1 MKLKQKILMI
11 SIIPLLLSACII
23 AYNIIQLTA
32 LKSSTEEIV
41 EALVKVEE
49 LNSSAKSLQKSLSVY
64 SLNISESNKNDIE
77 VDLASTKSINDQLTP
92 SLTTTDQKQLNTSI
106 AKKYEEILNY
116 SNQAISEQNL
126 AEIKRQSTRTKGLI
140 NDVIR
145 LKRNIT
151 AEYSIMQSNL
161 QNKID
166 GIIYISIILIV
177 LLLVGSITLVIF
189 FTNRIVRPIRDIT
202 KNAEEI
208 ANGNLAVDI
217 VQVKTRDEVATLQK
231 SFEQMT
237 LNLREVITHVSDS
250 SNQVAAS
257 AEELMAS
264 ADETMKGTEL
274 ISTSI
279 QQVSEGAEHQT
290 NMAKESARSAEESS
304 NAITLIA
311 EKAKDTME
319 ITIATNEKTM
329 QGSAFVQD
337 TVAQMKLINDAVLET
352 DQALVTLNERSK
364 EIVHILKLIT
374 DIAEQTNLLA
384 LNAAIEAARAGEA
397 GKGFAVVADE
407 VRKLSEQTRKSVS
420 DISDIANEIEKDTKQ
435 TVTSINGVKE
445 KVDSGLTIA
454 HHTEETFQ
462 DILTSVGQVK
472 EQVGDISSITNNI
485 HNIVRDVATQA
496 NNMSTV
502 ASDTFDSS
510 SSVAAASEEQ
520 LASMEEV
527 SAAAVS
533 LANLAEDLQLRVSK
547 FNI

>member
-77 VDLASTKSINDQLTP
+77 VDLASAKSINDQLTP

-420 DISDIANEIEKDTKQ
+420 DISDIATEIEKDTKQ

-533 LANLAEDLQLRVSK
+533 LANLAEDLQVRVSK

>member
-1 MKLKQKILMI
+1 MKLKQKILLL

-23 AYNIIQLTA
+23 GYNIIQLA
-32 LKSSTEEIV
+32 SIKSSTEEIV
-41 EALVKVEE
+41 NALVKVEE

-77 VDLASTKSINDQLTP
+77 LDLASTGSINEELTP
-92 SLTTTDQKQLNTSI
+92 SLTTKEQKQLNASI
-106 AKKYEEILNY
+106 SEKYDEILNF
-116 SNQAISEQNL
+116 SNQAIAEKNV

-140 NDVIR
+140 NDVIQ

-151 AEYSIMQSNL
+151 AEYSLMQINL

-166 GIIYISIILIV
+166 GIISISVILV
-177 LLLVGSITLVIF
+177 ALLLVGSIALVIF
-189 FTNRIVRPIRDIT
+189 FTNRIVRPIRSIT

-290 NMAKESARSAEESS
+290 NMAQESARSAEESS
-304 NAITLIA
+304 TAVTLIA
-311 EKAKDTME
+311 EKAKDTMK
-319 ITIATNEKTM
+319 ITVATNEKTM

-337 TVAQMKLINDAVLET
+337 TVAQMRLINEAVLET
-352 DQALVTLNERSK
+352 DMALVTLNERSK
-364 EIVHILKLIT
+364 EIVNILKLIT
-374 DIAEQTNLLA
+374 DIADQTNLLA

-420 DISDIANEIEKDTKQ
+420 DISDIATEIEIETKK
-435 TVTSINGVKE
+435 TVNSITGVKE

-454 HHTEETFQ
+454 HNTEITFQ
-462 DILTSVGQVK
+462 EILTSVEQVK

-485 HNIVRDVATQA
+485 HIIVKDVASHA

-527 SAAAVS
+527 TAAAIS
-533 LANLAEDLQLRVSK
+533 LANLAEDLQVRVSK
-547 FNI
+547 FHF

>member
-374 DIAEQTNLLA
+374 DIADQTNLLA

-420 DISDIANEIEKDTKQ
+420 DISDIATEIEKETKQ

-485 HNIVRDVATQA
+485 HNIVKDVATHA

-533 LANLAEDLQLRVSK
+533 LANLAEDLQVRVSK

>member
-533 LANLAEDLQLRVSK
+533 LANLAEDLQVRVSK

>member
-140 NDVIR
+140 NDVIQ

-420 DISDIANEIEKDTKQ
+420 DISDIATEIEKDTKQ

-533 LANLAEDLQLRVSK
+533 LANLAEDLQVRVSK

>member
-420 DISDIANEIEKDTKQ
+420 DISDIATEIEKDTKQ

>member
-420 DISDIANEIEKDTKQ
+420 DISDIATEIEKDTKQ

-533 LANLAEDLQLRVSK
+533 LANLAEDLQVRVSK

>member
-140 NDVIR
+140 NDVIQ

-533 LANLAEDLQLRVSK
+533 LANLAEDLQVRVSK

>member
-23 AYNIIQLTA
+23 GYNIIQLSA

-41 EALVKVEE
+41 KALVKVEE

-77 VDLASTKSINDQLTP
+77 VDLASTQSINDELSS
-92 SLTTTDQKQLNTSI
+92 SLTTSEQKQLNTNIS
-106 AKKYEEILNY
+106 KKYEEILSY
-116 SNQAISEQNL
+116 SNL

-140 NDVIR
+140 NDVIQ

-151 AEYSIMQSNL
+151 TEYSIMQSNL
-161 QNKID
+161 QTKID
-166 GIIYISIILIV
+166 GIISISIILVV
-177 LLLVGSITLVIF
+177 LLLVSSITLVII

-237 LNLREVITHVSDS
+237 MNLREVITHVSDS

-274 ISTSI
+274 ISSSI

-290 NMAKESARSAEESS
+290 NMAKESARSAEESA
-304 NAITLIA
+304 NAITQIA
-311 EKAKDTME
+311 EKAKDTMK

-337 TVAQMKLINDAVLET
+337 TVAQMRLINDAVLET
-352 DQALVTLNERSK
+352 DQALVTLNDRSK
-364 EIVHILKLIT
+364 DIVHILKLIT
-374 DIAEQTNLLA
+374 DIADQTNLLA

-420 DISDIANEIEKDTKQ
+420 DISEIATEIESETKK

-454 HHTEETFQ
+454 HHTEVTFH
-462 DILTSVGQVK
+462 DILTSVEQVK

-485 HNIVRDVATQA
+485 HIIVKDVANHA

-502 ASDTFDSS
+502 ASETFDSS

-527 SAAAVS
+527 TAAAVS
-533 LANLAEDLQLRVSK
+533 LANLAEDLQIRVSK

>member
-374 DIAEQTNLLA
+374 DIADQTNLLA

-420 DISDIANEIEKDTKQ
+420 DISDIATEIEKDTKQ

-485 HNIVRDVATQA
+485 HNIVKDVATHA

-533 LANLAEDLQLRVSK
+533 LANLAEDLQVRVSK

>member
-1 MKLKQKILMI
+1 MKLRQKILMI
-11 SIIPLLLSACII
+11 SIIPLLLSTCII
-23 AYNIIQLTA
+23 GYNIIQLSA

-64 SLNISESNKNDIE
+64 SLNVSESNKNDIE
-77 VDLASTKSINDQLTP
+77 QDLASTKSINDQLSS
-92 SLTTTDQKQLNTSI
+92 SLSTTEQKKLNTSI
-106 AKKYEEILNY
+106 SKKYEEVLSY
-116 SNQAISEQNL
+116 SNQAITEQNL
-126 AEIKRQSTRTKGLI
+126 AEIKRQSTRTRGLI
-140 NDVIR
+140 NDVIQ
-145 LKRNIT
+145 LKRSIT

-166 GIIYISIILIV
+166 GIISISIILVV
-177 LLLVGSITLVIF
+177 LLLVGSIALVIF
-189 FTNRIVRPIRDIT
+189 FTNRIVRPIREIT

-208 ANGNLAVDI
+208 ANGNLAVEI

-304 NAITLIA
+304 TAVTLIA

-319 ITIATNEKTM
+319 ITIVTNEKTM

-337 TVAQMKLINDAVLET
+337 TVAQMRLINDAVIET

-374 DIAEQTNLLA
+374 DIADQTNLLA

-420 DISDIANEIEKDTKQ
+420 DISDIAKEIEKDTKK

-454 HHTEETFQ
+454 HHTEVTFEE
-462 DILTSVGQVK
+462 ILISVEQVK
-472 EQVGDISSITNNI
+472 EQVGDISSIANNI
-485 HNIVRDVATQA
+485 HIIVKDVANHA

-502 ASDTFDSS
+502 ASNTFDSS

-527 SAAAVS
+527 TAAAIS
-533 LANLAEDLQLRVSK
+533 LANLAEDLQVRVSK

>member
-250 SNQVAAS
+250 SSQVAAS

-374 DIAEQTNLLA
+374 DIADQTNLLA

-420 DISDIANEIEKDTKQ
+420 DISDIATEIEKDTKQ

-485 HNIVRDVATQA
+485 HNIVKDVATHA

-533 LANLAEDLQLRVSK
+533 LANLAEDLQVRVSK

>member
-23 AYNIIQLTA
+23 GYNIIQLTA

-49 LNSSAKSLQKSLSVY
+49 LNSSSKSLQKSLSVY

-106 AKKYEEILNY
+106 AKKYEEILSY

-166 GIIYISIILIV
+166 GIIYISIILVV

-311 EKAKDTME
+311 EKAKDTMD
-319 ITIATNEKTM
+319 ITITTNEKTM

-364 EIVHILKLIT
+364 EIVNILKLIT
-374 DIAEQTNLLA
+374 DIADQTNLLA

-420 DISDIANEIEKDTKQ
+420 DISDIATEIEKDTKQ

-485 HNIVRDVATQA
+485 HNIVKDVATHA

-527 SAAAVS
+527 TAAAVS
-533 LANLAEDLQLRVSK
+533 LANLAEDLQVRVSK

>member
-23 AYNIIQLTA
+23 GYNIIQLSSI
-32 LKSSTEEIV
+32 KSSTEEIV

-49 LNSSAKSLQKSLSVY
+49 LNSSAKSLQKSLSAY

-77 VDLASTKSINDQLTP
+77 VDIASTKSINDQLAS
-92 SLTTTDQKQLNTSI
+92 SLTTKEQNQLNASI
-106 AKKYEEILNY
+106 SKKYDEILSY
-116 SNQAISEQNL
+116 SNQAMKEENL

-140 NDVIR
+140 NDVIQ

-151 AEYSIMQSNL
+151 AEYSMMQSNL

-166 GIIYISIILIV
+166 GIISVSIILVI
-177 LLLVGSITLVIF
+177 LLLVGSIALVIL
-189 FTNRIVRPIRDIT
+189 FTNRIVRPIRAIT

-208 ANGNLAVDI
+208 ANGNLAVEI

-290 NMAKESARSAEESS
+290 NMAQESARSAEESS
-304 NAITLIA
+304 TAVTLIA
-311 EKAKDTME
+311 EKAKETME
-319 ITIATNEKTM
+319 ITFATNEKTM

-337 TVAQMKLINDAVLET
+337 TVAQMRLINEAVLET
-352 DQALVTLNERSK
+352 DMALVTLNERSK
-364 EIVHILKLIT
+364 EIVNILKLIT
-374 DIAEQTNLLA
+374 DIADQTNLLA

-420 DISDIANEIEKDTKQ
+420 DISDIATEIEIETKK
-435 TVTSINGVKE
+435 TVTSITGVKE

-454 HHTEETFQ
+454 HNTEVTFQ
-462 DILTSVGQVK
+462 EILTSVEQVK

-485 HNIVRDVATQA
+485 HKIVKDVSSHA

-527 SAAAVS
+527 TAAAIS
-533 LANLAEDLQLRVSK
+533 LANLAEDLQVRVSK

>member
-1 MKLKQKILMI
+1 MKLRQKILMI
-11 SIIPLLLSACII
+11 SIIPLLLSTCII
-23 AYNIIQLTA
+23 GYNIIQLSA

-64 SLNISESNKNDIE
+64 SLNVSESNKNDIE
-77 VDLASTKSINDQLTP
+77 QDLASTKSINDQLSS
-92 SLTTTDQKQLNTSI
+92 SLSTTEQKKLNTSI
-106 AKKYEEILNY
+106 SKKYEEVLSY
-116 SNQAISEQNL
+116 SNQAITEQNL
-126 AEIKRQSTRTKGLI
+126 AEIKRQSTRTRGLI
-140 NDVIR
+140 NDVIQ
-145 LKRNIT
+145 LKRSIT

-166 GIIYISIILIV
+166 AIISISIILVV
-177 LLLVGSITLVIF
+177 LLLVGSIALVIF
-189 FTNRIVRPIRDIT
+189 FTNRIVRPIREIT

-208 ANGNLAVDI
+208 ANGNLAVEI

-304 NAITLIA
+304 TAVTLIA

-337 TVAQMKLINDAVLET
+337 TVAQMRLINDAVIET

-374 DIAEQTNLLA
+374 DIADQTNLLA

-420 DISDIANEIEKDTKQ
+420 DISDIAKEIEKDTRK

-454 HHTEETFQ
+454 HHTEVTFE
-462 DILTSVGQVK
+462 DILISVEQVK
-472 EQVGDISSITNNI
+472 EQVGDISSIANNI
-485 HNIVRDVATQA
+485 HIIVKDVANHA

-502 ASDTFDSS
+502 ASNTFDSS

-527 SAAAVS
+527 TAAAIS
-533 LANLAEDLQLRVSK
+533 LANLAEDLQVRVSK

>member
-374 DIAEQTNLLA
+374 DIADQTNLLA

-485 HNIVRDVATQA
+485 HNIVKDVATHA

-533 LANLAEDLQLRVSK
+533 LANLAEDLQVRVSK

>member
-11 SIIPLLLSACII
+11 SIIPLLLSTCII
-23 AYNIIQLTA
+23 GYNIIQLSSI
-32 LKSSTEEIV
+32 KSSTEEIV
-41 EALVKVEE
+41 DALVKVEE
-49 LNSSAKSLQKSLSVY
+49 LNSSAKSLQKSLSAY

-77 VDLASTKSINDQLTP
+77 LDLASTKLINDELAS
-92 SLTTTDQKQLNTSI
+92 SLTTKEQKELDSSI
-106 AKKYEEILNY
+106 ARKYDEILSF
-116 SNQAISEQNL
+116 SNQAIAEENL

-140 NDVIR
+140 NDVIQ

-151 AEYSIMQSNL
+151 TEYTVMQNNL
-161 QNKID
+161 QNKIEA
-166 GIIYISIILIV
+166 IISISIILVI
-177 LLLVGSITLVIF
+177 LLLVGSIALVIL
-189 FTNRIVRPIRDIT
+189 FTNRIVRPIRAIT

-217 VQVKTRDEVATLQK
+217 VQVKTRDEVAALQK

-274 ISTSI
+274 ISNSI

-290 NMAKESARSAEESS
+290 NMAHESARSAEESS
-304 NAITLIA
+304 AAVTLIA
-311 EKAKDTME
+311 EKAKETME
-319 ITIATNEKTM
+319 ITVATNEKTM

-337 TVAQMKLINDAVLET
+337 TVAQMGLINEAVLET
-352 DQALVTLNERSK
+352 DMALVTLNERSK
-364 EIVHILKLIT
+364 EIVNILKLIT
-374 DIAEQTNLLA
+374 DIADQTNLLA

-420 DISDIANEIEKDTKQ
+420 DISEIATEIEIETKK
-435 TVTSINGVKE
+435 TVTSITGVKE

-454 HHTEETFQ
+454 HNTEVTFQ
-462 DILTSVGQVK
+462 EILTSVEQVK

-485 HNIVRDVATQA
+485 HKIVKDVASHA

-527 SAAAVS
+527 TAAAIS
-533 LANLAEDLQLRVSK
+533 LANLAEDLQVRVSK
-547 FNI
+547 FHI

>member
-23 AYNIIQLTA
+23 AYNIIQLTE

-420 DISDIANEIEKDTKQ
+420 DISDIATEIEKDTKQ

-533 LANLAEDLQLRVSK
+533 LANLAEDLQVRVSK

>member
-23 AYNIIQLTA
+23 AYNIVQLSE

-77 VDLASTKSINDQLTP
+77 MDLASTKSINDQLAA
-92 SLTTTDQKQLNTSI
+92 SLTTTEQKQLKTSI

-116 SNQAISEQNL
+116 SNQALSEQNL
-126 AEIKRQSTRTKGLI
+126 AEIKRQSTRTRGLI
-140 NDVIR
+140 NDVIQ

-151 AEYSIMQSNL
+151 AEYSMMQNNL

-166 GIIYISIILIV
+166 GIIYISIILVV

-208 ANGNLAVDI
+208 ANGNLAVAI

-279 QQVSEGAEHQT
+279 QQVSDGAENQT
-290 NMAKESARSAEESS
+290 NMAKESAHSAEESS
-304 NAITLIA
+304 NAVTLIA
-311 EKAKDTME
+311 DKAKDAME

-337 TVAQMKLINDAVLET
+337 TVAQMRLINEAVLET

-374 DIAEQTNLLA
+374 DIANQTNLLA

-420 DISDIANEIEKDTKQ
+420 DISDIATEIEKDTKQ
-435 TVTSINGVKE
+435 TVTSINSVKE

-454 HHTEETFQ
+454 HHTEVTFE
-462 DILTSVGQVK
+462 DILISVEQVK
-472 EQVGDISSITNNI
+472 EQVGDISSIANNI
-485 HNIVRDVATQA
+485 HIIVKDVAGHA
-496 NNMSTV
+496 NNMSIV
-502 ASDTFDSS
+502 ASETFDSS

-527 SAAAVS
+527 TAAAVS
-533 LANLAEDLQLRVSK
+533 LANLAEDLQVRVSK

>member
-1 MKLKQKILMI
+1 MKLRQKILMI

-23 AYNIIQLTA
+23 GYNIIQLSA

-64 SLNISESNKNDIE
+64 SLNVSESNKNDIE
-77 VDLASTKSINDQLTP
+77 QDLASTMSINDQLSS
-92 SLTTTDQKQLNTSI
+92 SLTTTEQKKLNTSI
-106 AKKYEEILNY
+106 SKKYEEVLSY
-116 SNQAISEQNL
+116 SNQAITEQNL
-126 AEIKRQSTRTKGLI
+126 AEIKRQSTRTRGLI
-140 NDVIR
+140 NDVIQ
-145 LKRNIT
+145 LKRSIT

-166 GIIYISIILIV
+166 GIISISIILVV
-177 LLLVGSITLVIF
+177 LLLVGSIALVIF
-189 FTNRIVRPIRDIT
+189 FTNRIVRPIREIT

-208 ANGNLAVDI
+208 ANGNLAVEI

-274 ISTSI
+274 IATSI

-290 NMAKESARSAEESS
+290 NMAKESAHSAEESS
-304 NAITLIA
+304 NAVTLIA

-337 TVAQMKLINDAVLET
+337 TVAQMRLINDAVIET

-374 DIAEQTNLLA
+374 DIADQTNLLA

-420 DISDIANEIEKDTKQ
+420 DISDIAKEIEKDTKK

-454 HHTEETFQ
+454 HHTEVTFE
-462 DILTSVGQVK
+462 DILISVEQVK
-472 EQVGDISSITNNI
+472 EQVGDISSIANNI
-485 HNIVRDVATQA
+485 HIIVKDVANHA

-502 ASDTFDSS
+502 ASNTFDSS

-527 SAAAVS
+527 TAAAIS
-533 LANLAEDLQLRVSK
+533 LANLAEDLQVRVSK

>member
-1 MKLKQKILMI
+1 M
-11 SIIPLLLSACII
+11 
-23 AYNIIQLTA
+23 
-32 LKSSTEEIV
+32 
-41 EALVKVEE
+41 KVEE
-49 LNSSAKSLQKSLSVY
+49 LNSSTKSLQKSLSVY

-77 VDLASTKSINDQLTP
+77 VDLASTQSINDELSS
-92 SLTTTDQKQLNTSI
+92 SLTTSEQKQLNTNIS
-106 AKKYEEILNY
+106 KKYEEILSY
-116 SNQAISEQNL
+116 SNQAITEQNL

-140 NDVIR
+140 NDVIQ

-151 AEYSIMQSNL
+151 TEYSIMQSNL
-161 QNKID
+161 QTKID
-166 GIIYISIILIV
+166 GIISISIILVV
-177 LLLVGSITLVIF
+177 LLLVSSITLVII

-237 LNLREVITHVSDS
+237 MNLREVITHVSDS

-290 NMAKESARSAEESS
+290 NMAKESARSAEESA
-304 NAITLIA
+304 NAITQIA
-311 EKAKDTME
+311 EKAKDTMK

-337 TVAQMKLINDAVLET
+337 TVAQMRLINDAVLET
-352 DQALVTLNERSK
+352 DQALVTLNDRSK

-374 DIAEQTNLLA
+374 DIADQTNLLA

-420 DISDIANEIEKDTKQ
+420 IFPKLLPK
-435 TVTSINGVKE
+435 
-445 KVDSGLTIA
+445 
-454 HHTEETFQ
+454 
-462 DILTSVGQVK
+462 
-472 EQVGDISSITNNI
+472 
-485 HNIVRDVATQA
+485 
-496 NNMSTV
+496 
-502 ASDTFDSS
+502 
-510 SSVAAASEEQ
+510 
-520 LASMEEV
+520 
-527 SAAAVS
+527 
-533 LANLAEDLQLRVSK
+533 
-547 FNI
+547 